1 MSLTQQE
8 LNWRTQFMRTY
19 SGQLPGVAQDQEK
32 FDAMLS
38 GSETAQKA
46 LLQEF
51 VQDIILPAHEA
62 ELPRLE
68 ASVEALEDVIAIE
81 QAYVDA

>member
-1 MSLTQQE
+1 MALTQQE
-8 LNWRTQFMRTY
+8 TAWRIQYMRAY
-19 SGQLPGVAQDQEK
+19 GGQLPGVAQDQEK

-38 GSETAQKA
+38 GSETTQKA
-46 LLQEF
+46 LLKEF
-51 VQDIILPAHEA
+51 VQDILLPAHET

-68 ASVEALEDVIAIE
+68 ASIEALEGVIATE